1 MVPRSVSGVLISN
14 LQPIIINQ
22 KPNFMSIIKQVTSIV
37 FLVTLTLFL
46 LPQHGRAQSN
56 PKGIK
61 NIVFVHGA
69 FADGS
74 SWAKVIP
81 LLQTKGYNVIAVQN
95 PLTSFAD
102 DVAATK
108 RAIALMN
115 DPILLVGH
123 SYGGMVISEAG
134 KDPKVAGLLYVAAL
148 IPEDG
153 QNVNDVN
160 AAMPP
165 TAVGPEL
172 QLSNEGFLSLSAKGI
187 NEFFA
192 QDVSAEERKIIFA
205 TQTPWAAS
213 ATQEKVH
220 SPAWKTK
227 PSWIIVA
234 AKDGMI
240 NPDLQRF
247 KAKLIKATTLE
258 LTSSHVPMVSQPN
271 QVANFII
278 GATQKL

>member
-1 MVPRSVSGVLISN
+1 MSV
-14 LQPIIINQ
+14 
-22 KPNFMSIIKQVTSIV
+22 IKQVTAII
-37 FLVTLTLFL
+37 FMVTLTLFL
-46 LPQHGRAQSN
+46 LPQQGRAQSD
-56 PKGIK
+56 PKGVK

-74 SWAKVIP
+74 SWAKVIS
-81 LLQTKGYNVIAVQN
+81 LLQAKGYNIIAVQN

-115 DPILLVGH
+115 GPVLLVGH

-134 KDPKVAGLLYVAAL
+134 KDSKVVGLLYVAAL

-165 TAVGPEL
+165 TAVGPEF
-172 QLSNEGFLSLSAKGI
+172 QLSKEGFLSLSWKGI

-192 QDVSAEERKIIFA
+192 QDVSSEEQKIIFA

-213 ATQEKVH
+213 ATQEKVY

-227 PSWIIVA
+227 PSWTIVA

-258 LTSSHVPMVSQPN
+258 LSSSHIPMVSQPKL
-271 QVANFII
+271 VANFITE
-278 GATQKL
+278 ASQKL

>member
-1 MVPRSVSGVLISN
+1 M
-14 LQPIIINQ
+14 
-22 KPNFMSIIKQVTSIV
+22 FTIKQFFSAAFTTAVAVSSASQNAASQTNS
-37 FLVTLTLFL
+37 
-46 LPQHGRAQSN
+46 
-56 PKGIK
+56 KGVK
-61 NIVFVHGA
+61 NIVLVHGA

-74 SWAKVIP
+74 SWSKVIV

-95 PLTSFAD
+95 PLSSFAD
-102 DVAATK
+102 DVAAAK
-108 RAIALMN
+108 RAIAQM
-115 DPILLVGH
+115 DGPVLLVGH

-134 KDPKVAGLLYVAAL
+134 KDPKVTGLLYVAAL
-148 IPEDG
+148 VPEDG

-165 TAVGPEL
+165 TAVGPEF
-172 QLSNEGFLSLSAKGI
+172 QLSPEGFLSLSLKGI

-192 QDVSAEERKIIFA
+192 QDTSPEERKVIFA
-205 TQTPWAAS
+205 TQVTWAAS
-213 ATQEKVH
+213 ATQEKVY

-247 KAKLIKATTLE
+247 KAKLIKATTIE
-258 LTSSHVPMVSQPN
+258 LNSSHVPMISQPN
-271 QVANFII
+271 KVADFITKAA
-278 GATQKL
+278 GQL

>member
-1 MVPRSVSGVLISN
+1 MFTQQL
-14 LQPIIINQ
+14 
-22 KPNFMSIIKQVTSIV
+22 TSIAV
-37 FLVTLTLFL
+37 AAAAMLFSV
-46 LPQHGRAQSN
+46 PETTAQSAV
-56 PKGIK
+56 KGIK
-61 NIVFVHGA
+61 NIVLVHGA

-81 LLQTKGYNVIAVQN
+81 LLQAKGLNVIAVQN
-95 PLTSFAD
+95 PLTSFND

-108 RAIALMN
+108 RAIAEA
-115 DPILLVGH
+115 DGPVLLVGH

-148 IPEDG
+148 VPEEG

-165 TAVGPEL
+165 TAVGPEFKL
-172 QLSNEGFLSLSAKGI
+172 NPEGFLSLSPRGI

-192 QDVSAEERKIIFA
+192 QDLPADERKVIYA
-205 TQTPWAAS
+205 TQVTWAAS
-213 ATQEKVH
+213 ATEQKVYN
-220 SPAWKTK
+220 PAWETK
-227 PSWIIVA
+227 PSWYIVA

-240 NPDLQRF
+240 NPDLERF

-258 LTSSHVPMVSQPN
+258 LNTSHIPMVSQPGK
-271 QVANFII
+271 VADFII
-278 GATQKL
+278 KAAAAL